1 MILVKLAVGFSLFS
15 TSFYYRVNNF
25 VNNIKFKL
33 LLNMLYHPQSG
44 YYRQFLSVTAKQR
57 NKKVEQV
64 VNAHVT
70 KNMPNINPGSV
81 GL

>member
-1 MILVKLAVGFSLFS
+1 
-15 TSFYYRVNNF
+15 
-25 VNNIKFKL
+25 
-33 LLNMLYHPQSG
+33 MLYHPQSG
-44 YYRQFLSVTAKQR
+44 YYRPFLSVTAQQR

>member
-1 MILVKLAVGFSLFS
+1 
-15 TSFYYRVNNF
+15 
-25 VNNIKFKL
+25 
-33 LLNMLYHPQSG
+33 MLYHPQSG

-81 GL
+81 GLWSATLLWAIKFIIK

>member
-1 MILVKLAVGFSLFS
+1 MHHFIIGLIISKIILKL
-15 TSFYYRVNNF
+15 
-25 VNNIKFKL
+25 KL

-64 VNAHVT
+64 VNTHVT